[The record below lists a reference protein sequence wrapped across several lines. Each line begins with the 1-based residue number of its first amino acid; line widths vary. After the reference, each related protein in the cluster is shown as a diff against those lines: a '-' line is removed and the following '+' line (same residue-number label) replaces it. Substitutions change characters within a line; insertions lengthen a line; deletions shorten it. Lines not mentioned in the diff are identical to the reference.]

1 MLDYILLAVI
11 SFSFGVYARGVFD
24 MNRESAASQVKEYK
38 NLAKPFIRAAE
49 FKPVM
54 ASGLWTTKKTWD
66 QSLDI
71 PDTC

>member
-11 SFSFGVYARGVFD
+11 SFSFGVYARGVFY
-24 MNRESAASQVKEYK
+24 MKEKYK
-38 NLAKPFIRAAE
+38 NNPPDLVKPFIRTAE

-54 ASGLWTTKKTWD
+54 TSGIWTTKRKWD
-66 QSLDI
+66 SALDI